1 MLEEQGM
8 TTDAVLKQLQSL
20 LESDASY
27 ASGRPVASMS
37 TAPLGLGV
45 DVFSRTIEKNAGR
58 FHTFPGS
65 AEAEREVIE
74 MVGDLFHLEQLL
86 GTTTSGGTE
95 SNILAMLACRE
106 MAAKKTGTPE
116 IIAPKTVH
124 ASVDKAAWILGVK
137 LVKTRVDSQF
147 KAVPSAIERAVNR
160 NTVGIFATAGTTYLG
175 QIDPIDEI
183 AGIASHHSIPLHVD
197 AAFGGFV
204 IPFLNDLGLG
214 HHMFDFQI
222 EGVTSI
228 SVDPHKMGL
237 APIPSGCILFRSE
250 KHLESITRKVPYLR
264 GQSAVQHTL
273 LGTRPAGSI
282 LAAWAVMKQMG
293 RKGYRDLV
301 SLCMKRTL
309 MVKNRVEAN
318 RMLRLAIE
326 PVMNIVGI
334 ECKELSL
341 EHVTDKMEER
351 GWRMATSPLPPSIR
365 FVVMPHI
372 TEGTVNAFFND
383 LDDISA
389 TISTDGQF

>member
-1 MLEEQGM
+1 M
-8 TTDAVLKQLQSL
+8 TTDAVLNRLQFL
-20 LESDASY
+20 LGPDASY

-37 TAPLGLGV
+37 TAPHSFGV
-45 DVFSRTIEKNAGR
+45 DVLSRTIEKNAGR
-58 FHTFPGS
+58 FHMFPGS
-65 AEAEREVIE
+65 AKVESEVIE
-74 MVGDLFHLEQLL
+74 MIGDLFHLEQAL

-106 MAAKKTGTPE
+106 MAVKKTGALE
-116 IIAPKTVH
+116 IIAPDTVH
-124 ASVDKAAWILGVK
+124 ASVDKAAWILRAK

-147 KAVPSAIERAVNR
+147 KADPSAIERAINKK
-160 NTVGIFATAGTTYLG
+160 TVGIFATAGTTYLG
-175 QIDPIDEI
+175 QIDPIEEI
-183 AGIASHHSIPLHVD
+183 AGIASRHSIPFHVD

-204 IPFLNDLGLG
+204 IPFLNDLGMG

-222 EGVTSI
+222 DGVTSI

-237 APIPSGCILFRSE
+237 APIPSGCIVFRSE
-250 KHLESITRKVPYLR
+250 KHLESITRRVPYLR

-318 RMLRLAIE
+318 RMLQLAIE

-341 EHVTDKMEER
+341 EHVTERMEER
-351 GWRMATSPLPPSIR
+351 GWMMATSPLPPSIR
-365 FVVMPHI
+365 IVIMPHI

-383 LDDISA
+383 LDDVST
-389 TISTDGQF
+389 TIPTD